1 MCFIQVLGTAD
12 EQITRVLGSV
22 AQNWLSWFIKV
33 RKVKAIYHTLN
44 MFLVQPRNYVA
55 ECWCRVA
62 DIPYIQTA
70 LNRGG
75 VNIAYVNP
83 FHVEATFIHS
93 SRMDKL
99 IENHLNPVMLV
110 FIGKLSLI
118 TNI

>member
-1 MCFIQVLGTAD
+1 MHFVQVLGTAD

-75 VNIAYVNP
+75 VNIAYVNLGV
-83 FHVEATFIHS
+83 FQCET
-93 SRMDKL
+93 DKYL
-99 IENHLNPVMLV
+99 CCFACSVDGDLDL
-110 FIGKLSLI
+110 
-118 TNI
+118 